1 MIARLISE
9 RSGAAAAE
17 MALVFPLL
25 IIIMLGTFELGNYFL
40 SEHILVK
47 GVRDGAVFASRRAPL
62 TSYDCAGG
70 GGTYPADALAE
81 AKNLVRTGQVS
92 GGTDRLPNWDDVAT
106 VFTITPSCTSSA
118 GGTTLSGMY
127 SSNGGQVPVLTITA
141 RVPYRSLFGTV
152 GFNAINLTLG
162 ATEQTAAVGI

>member
-1 MIARLISE
+1 MIRRLFRE

-25 IIIMLGTFELGNYFL
+25 IIIMFGTFELGNYFL

-47 GVRDGAVFASRRAPL
+47 GVRDGAVFASRRASL

-92 GGTDRLPNWDDVAT
+92 GGTDRLPNWDDEAT
-106 VFTITPSCTSSA
+106 VFTITPSCGQASVSSSTLALWPGGWTTRRMSRPNKRANSKSRWSCA
-118 GGTTLSGMY
+118 GTAMIAP
-127 SSNGGQVPVLTITA
+127 VP
-141 RVPYRSLFGTV
+141 
-152 GFNAINLTLG
+152 
-162 ATEQTAAVGI
+162 